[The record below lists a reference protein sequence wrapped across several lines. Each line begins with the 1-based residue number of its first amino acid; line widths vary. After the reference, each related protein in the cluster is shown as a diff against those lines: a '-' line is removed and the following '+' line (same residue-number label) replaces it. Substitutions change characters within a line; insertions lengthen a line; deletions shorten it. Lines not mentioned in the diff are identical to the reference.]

1 MSQIVDNLIAFRVLR
16 LLTMNFNETAA
27 FKLGIIDDKG
37 NVLKPIKDLRTTE
50 EKDAYSM
57 LHRMVFRLKR
67 ILAKAPGGESKLTSF
82 AAAYWLVKESIE
94 NDKENKNI
102 EHDFLHLQQTGVLC
116 VEEYLIVKQF
126 MKENVV
132 KEEVPTN
139 SMAGGDIA
147 ITSGSK
153 SFNFNKKRKKR
164 SAREWL
170 TARKA

>member
-37 NVLKPIKDLRTTE
+37 NPLKPIKNLRTSE

-102 EHDFLHLQQTGVLC
+102 EHDFLHLQQSGVLC
-116 VEEYLIVKQF
+116 VEEYLLVKQF
-126 MKENVV
+126 MKE
-132 KEEVPTN
+132 EVPTN
-139 SMAGGDIA
+139 NTAGA
-147 ITSGSK
+147 EVK
-153 SFNFNKKRKKR
+153 EPVVKLKKRKPT
-164 SAREWL
+164 AREWL
-170 TARKA
+170 ISRKA

>member
-37 NVLKPIKDLRTTE
+37 TTLKPIKDLRTSE

-57 LHRMVFRLKR
+57 LHRMVFRLKK
-67 ILAKAPGGESKLTSF
+67 ILAKIPGGDSKLASF

-102 EHDFLHLQQTGVLC
+102 EQDFLHLQQSGVLC
-116 VEEYLIVKQF
+116 VEEYLLVKQF
-126 MKENVV
+126 MKE
-132 KEEVPTN
+132 EVPTN
-139 SMAGGDIA
+139 NTAGA
-147 ITSGSK
+147 EVK
-153 SFNFNKKRKKR
+153 EPVVKLKKRKPT
-164 SAREWL
+164 AREWL
-170 TARKA
+170 ISRKA

>member
-16 LLTMNFNETAA
+16 LLTTNFDETSA

-37 NVLKPIKDLRTTE
+37 TAIKAIKDLRSSE
-50 EKDAYSM
+50 EKDAYTM
-57 LHRMVFRLKR
+57 LHRMVFRIKR
-67 ILAKAPGGESKLTSF
+67 ILAKAPGGDSKLASF
-82 AAAYWLVKESIE
+82 AAAYWLVKESMEI
-94 NDKENKNI
+94 NKENKNI
-102 EHDFLHLQQTGVLC
+102 DQDFLDLQQSGVLF

-126 MKENVV
+126 MKE
-132 KEEVPTN
+132 EVPTN
-139 SMAGGDIA
+139 SMAGGNVA

-170 TARKA
+170 TAKKEA

>member
-16 LLTMNFNETAA
+16 LLTMNFNESAA

-37 NVLKPIKDLRTTE
+37 NALKPIKDLRTTE

-94 NDKENKNI
+94 TNKENKNI
-102 EHDFLHLQQTGVLC
+102 
-116 VEEYLIVKQF
+116 YR
-126 MKENVV
+126 
-132 KEEVPTN
+132 
-139 SMAGGDIA
+139 S
-147 ITSGSK
+147 SK
-153 SFNFNKKRKKR
+153 
-164 SAREWL
+164 
-170 TARKA
+170 

>member
-37 NVLKPIKDLRTTE
+37 TTLKPIKDLRTSE

-57 LHRMVFRLKR
+57 LHRMVFRLKK
-67 ILAKAPGGESKLTSF
+67 ILAKIPGGDSKLASF

-102 EHDFLHLQQTGVLC
+102 EQDFLHLQQSGVLC
-116 VEEYLIVKQF
+116 VEEYLLVKQF
-126 MKENVV
+126 MKE
-132 KEEVPTN
+132 EVPTN
-139 SMAGGDIA
+139 NTAGA
-147 ITSGSK
+147 EVK
-153 SFNFNKKRKKR
+153 EPVVKLKKRKPT
-164 SAREWL
+164 AREWL
-170 TARKA
+170 ISRQA